1 AAAAEEARA
10 QAQRESNAAAEAA
23 QAAETSARQAA
34 DSAHD
39 AQQALVEA
47 QAIAKTPGP
56 KGDTGPQGPKGDTG
70 AQGPAGPKG
79 DSGGAAEVPLPDAG
93 GIRAY
98 VLGATR
104 SRANTGD
111 NLPGSAIKVASYL
124 DPIPAVILGDTPK
137 LTGVWKVMAGGSSGN
152 DGKYTVSLFMRVR

>member
-47 QAIAKTPGP
+47 QAIAKTP
-56 KGDTGPQGPKGDTG
+56 
-70 AQGPAGPKG
+70 GPKG